1 VQQSDSNSK
10 NSLKKITLKKLVGDD
25 AVNKSKVH
33 GKIRDL
39 VIQAFKLKTM
49 PMYMAAEFT
58 DDGQPLYNRIYD
70 KAFPK
75 VYLEDE

>member
-1 VQQSDSNSK
+1 
-10 NSLKKITLKKLVGDD
+10 
-25 AVNKSKVH
+25 
-33 GKIRDL
+33 
-39 VIQAFKLKTM
+39 
-49 PMYMAAEFT
+49 MAAEFT